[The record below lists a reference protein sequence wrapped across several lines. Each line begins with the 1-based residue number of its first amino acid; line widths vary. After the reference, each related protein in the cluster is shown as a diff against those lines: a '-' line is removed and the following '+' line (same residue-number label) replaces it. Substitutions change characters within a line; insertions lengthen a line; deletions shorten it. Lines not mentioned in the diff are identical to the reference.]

1 MALTEMLE
9 AAGMTHT
16 HQLNRRH
23 IVRRLSASQIKLADQ
38 IYPRVEI
45 NALIKGDPVEDPRL
59 AVYWHRVTGDSFG
72 RSTMT
77 AWYRDLSPACCC
89 RAEQ

>member
-1 MALTEMLE
+1 MLE

-45 NALIKGDPVEDPRL
+45 NALIKGDAVEDPRL
-59 AVYWHRVTGDSFG
+59 AVYWNRVTGDSFEPIDND
-72 RSTMT
+72 RMVS
-77 AWYRDLSPACCC
+77 
-89 RAEQ
+89 